1 MKNKIFVMNTI
12 IILLSAAAFVIGQD
26 SALKQAN
33 KHFDRGI
40 AAVESALTKEDLE
53 DAVKEF
59 EKAKSFAMDWADVY
73 YNLGIV
79 FEKLD
84 KYKEAIE
91 NLQHYLRLSP
101 NAEDTEEV
109 QTMINKIEYKNEKAS
124 EKQNKYKD
132 LVGTWDRYDSET
144 GEKLNSYTISYNG
157 NDLEVQTF
165 TYSGN
170 VSVPVNL
177 DGNKLNFKYLDKQSL
192 YDSEVEYNY
201 TVVDPKNMKGSIR
214 VNVIRKNPGF
224 PIQLGLKPAAPME
237 MRKR

>member
-1 MKNKIFVMNTI
+1 MKNTI
-12 IILLSAAAFVIGQD
+12 YFWFLIGGFFIGTTLMFGQE
-26 SALKQAN
+26 SNIKNAE
-33 KHFDRGI
+33 KHFDRGT
-40 AAVESALTKEDLE
+40 AAVEIAESMEDFNV
-53 DAVKEF
+53 AINEF
-59 EKAKSFAMDWADVY
+59 EKAKTYAPEWADVY
-73 YNLGIV
+73 YNLGFIYDKI
-79 FEKLD
+79 EK
-84 KYKEAIE
+84 YEEAIK
-91 NLQHYLRLSP
+91 NFRQYLKLSP
-101 NAEDTEEV
+101 NAEDAGEV
-109 QTMINKIEYKNEKAS
+109 ESMLNKIEYKNEKAS

-144 GEKLNSYTISYNG
+144 GERLNSYTISYNG

-201 TVVDPKNMKGSIR
+201 TVVDPKYMRGSIR

>member
-1 MKNKIFVMNTI
+1 MKI
-12 IILLSAAAFVIGQD
+12 IILTFQVTLFLFVSSSAIFGQD
-26 SALKQAN
+26 SDLKNAQ
-33 KHFDRGI
+33 KHFDRGN
-40 AAVESALTKEDLE
+40 AAVESAVTKEDLE

-79 FEKLD
+79 YDKLD
-84 KYKEAIE
+84 RYKEAIE

-109 QTMINKIEYKNEKAS
+109 ETMINKIEYKNEKAS

-157 NDLEVQTF
+157 NNLAVQTF

-201 TVVDPKNMKGSIR
+201 TVVDPKYMKGSIR